1 MSFKPLFDNVLIER
15 MEQNNTTKG
24 GVIIPDTAKEKPI
37 EGKVI
42 AVGPGKANE
51 QGHIVAT
58 TVKEGDTVIFSK
70 WGGTEINIDGKEYLI
85 LKETDLLGIKS

>member
-15 MEQNNTTKG
+15 IEQSNKTKG

-42 AVGPGKANE
+42 ATGPGKTTD
-51 QGHIVAT
+51 QGQIVKL
-58 TVKEGDTVIFSK
+58 TVKEGDTVVFSK
-70 WGGTEINIDGKEYLI
+70 WGGTEITIDGKEYLI
-85 LKETDLLGIKS
+85 LKESDLLGIKG

>member
-15 MEQNNTTKG
+15 VEQSNKTKG

-42 AVGPGKANE
+42 ATGPGKVNE
-51 QGHIVAT
+51 QGQVIKL
-58 TVKEGDTVIFSK
+58 TVKEGDIVVFSK
-70 WGGTEINIDGKEYLI
+70 WGGTEITLEGKEYLI
-85 LKETDLLGIKS
+85 LKESDLLGIKG

>member
-15 MEQNNTTKG
+15 IEQSNKTKG
-24 GVIIPDTAKEKPI
+24 GVIIPDTAKEKPV

-42 AVGPGKANE
+42 AVGSGKVTE
-51 QGHIVAT
+51 QGNTIKL
-58 TVKEGDTVIFSK
+58 TVKEGDTVVFSK

-85 LKETDLLGIKS
+85 LKESDLLGIKN